1 MQPKLQKLSNYLK
14 QPKES
19 AASRKVYQNAKKKS
33 IIFHVSLEILQIQYL
48 ELLLAC
54 QAVPDHSHMTKSN
67 ICTYVCLSIC
77 KEYTS

>member
-14 QPKES
+14 QPNES
-19 AASRKVYQNAKKKS
+19 AASWKVYQNAKKKS
-33 IIFHVSLEILQIQYL
+33 IFHVSLEILQIQYL